1 MTLLAVES
9 LSVTLA
15 ADSGPVTVV
24 HDVGF
29 ALERRETLGIVGE
42 SGCGK
47 TMTALALMGLLPDAA
62 RPAGRILFDGE
73 DLLAAGEDRMCQL
86 RGDRIAMI
94 FQEPMTA
101 LNPVHTVGHQVAEV
115 LMLHRGQGERAALA
129 EALRL
134 LDMVGIPRAR
144 ERLRAYP
151 HQLSGGQ
158 RQRVMIAAA
167 LACRP
172 DILLADEPTT
182 ALDVT
187 VQAQILDLIGELV
200 RELGM
205 ALVLITHDLGVVGQV
220 TDRVIVMYA
229 GRVVENGPTEA
240 IFTRRAHPYTQGLF
254 AARPSQAG
262 PRHAGQTS
270 RQARLETIP
279 GIVPDPRV
287 AMVGCSFAARCRHAV
302 DLCRSVPP
310 PLVPI
315 DDGHTALCHRVR
327 EWP

>member
-1 MTLLAVES
+1 MTLLTVDR
-9 LSVTLA
+9 LSVNLQGE
-15 ADSGPVTVV
+15 SGPVALVR
-24 HDVGF
+24 DVSF
-29 ALERRETLGIVGE
+29 TLDRRETLGIVGE

-47 TMTALALMGLLPDAA
+47 TMTALALMGLLPEAA
-62 RPAGRILFDGE
+62 RAEGRILFDGE
-73 DLLAAGEDRMCQL
+73 DLVTADEARLCAL

-94 FQEPMTA
+94 FQEPMTS
-101 LNPVHTVGHQVAEV
+101 LNPVHTVGAQVAEV
-115 LMLHRGQGERAALA
+115 LRLHRAMGEGEALA

-134 LDMVGIPRAR
+134 LDLVGIPKAR
-144 ERLRAYP
+144 ERLSAYP

-200 RELGM
+200 REFGM

-229 GRVVENGPTEA
+229 GNVVESGPTET
-240 IFTRRAHPYTQGLF
+240 IFAKRAHPYTQGLF
-254 AARPSQAG
+254 AARP
-262 PRHAGQTS
+262 RHAGRTS
-270 RQARLETIP
+270 QRGRLDTIP
-279 GIVPDPRV
+279 GVVPDPSAV
-287 AMVGCSFAARCRHAV
+287 IAGCRFADRCRHAV
-302 DLCRSVPP
+302 DICHRQPP

-315 DDGHTALCHRVR
+315 GADHDALCHRVR
-327 EWP
+327 EWA

>member
-1 MTLLAVES
+1 MAL
-9 LSVTLA
+9 LSVDKLSVNIQGT
-15 ADSGPVTVV
+15 SGPVALVR
-24 HDVGF
+24 DVSF
-29 ALERRETLGIVGE
+29 TLDRRETLGIVGE

-47 TMTALALMGLLPDAA
+47 TMTALALMGLLPEAA
-62 RPAGRILFDGE
+62 RAQGRILFDGE
-73 DLLAAGEDRMCQL
+73 DLVGADEARLCAL

-101 LNPVHTVGHQVAEV
+101 LNPLHTVGAQVAEV
-115 LMLHRGQGERAALA
+115 LRLHRAMGEREALV
-129 EALRL
+129 ESLRL
-134 LDMVGIPRAR
+134 LDLVGIPKAR
-144 ERLRAYP
+144 ERLSAYP

-200 RELGM
+200 REFGM

-229 GRVVENGPTEA
+229 GNVVESGPTEA
-240 IFTRRAHPYTQGLF
+240 IFAKRAHPYTQGLF
-254 AARPSQAG
+254 AARP
-262 PRHAGQTS
+262 RHAGKAS
-270 RQARLETIP
+270 HRGRLDTIP
-279 GIVPDPRV
+279 GVVPDPD
-287 AMVGCSFAARCRHAV
+287 AAIAGCRFAERCRHAV
-302 DLCRSVPP
+302 DLCKLQPAPSI
-310 PLVPI
+310 PI
-315 DDGHTALCHRVR
+315 GNSHSALCHRVR
-327 EWP
+327 EWA